1 MCSWSGDV
9 KMVAVKGT
17 LDEELSSWDRLL
29 KVGKYVGDRTLNS
42 LGGFGDE
49 HWERGVY
56 YLIVSC

>member
-1 MCSWSGDV
+1 
-9 KMVAVKGT
+9 MVAVKGT

>member
-29 KVGKYVGDRTLNS
+29 KVGKYVGD
-42 LGGFGDE
+42 
-49 HWERGVY
+49 
-56 YLIVSC
+56 